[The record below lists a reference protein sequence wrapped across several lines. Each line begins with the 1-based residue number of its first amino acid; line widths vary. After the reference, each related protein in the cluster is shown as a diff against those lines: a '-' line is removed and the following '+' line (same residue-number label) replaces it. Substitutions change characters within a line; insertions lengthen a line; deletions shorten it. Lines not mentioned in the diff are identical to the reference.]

1 MRQRADGDDPDEKAM
16 TAKNLLVIG
25 AALACSLYISL
36 FPLLV
41 VTCIREL
48 IQGWRVTA
56 RTEATAACPAPDPSA
71 SIPGY

>member
-1 MRQRADGDDPDEKAM
+1 MRQRADGDDPEEKAM
-16 TAKNLLVIG
+16 TAKNVLVIA
-25 AALACSLYISL
+25 AALTCSLYISL

-41 VTCIREL
+41 VSCIREL
-48 IQGWRVTA
+48 IQGWRATA